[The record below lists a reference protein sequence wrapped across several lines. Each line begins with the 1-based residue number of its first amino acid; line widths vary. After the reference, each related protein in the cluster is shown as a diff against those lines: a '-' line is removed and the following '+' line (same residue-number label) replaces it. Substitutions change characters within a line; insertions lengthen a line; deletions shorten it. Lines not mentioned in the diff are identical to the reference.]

1 MKKILLLFII
11 VPLLSFNSSISEKNI
26 IGKWKGEDGKNIIGL
41 MIFENDGYAT
51 IEINGEIY
59 GGKEFEINGEKGS
72 MRYSTNFD
80 LDPIQIDLIITFLE
94 SKDQIKML
102 FIAEFQDKDTII
114 LASKFSNKRPTE
126 FNSNNSAIL
135 HRIK

>member
-1 MKKILLLFII
+1 MKKILLFFFI
-11 VPLLSFNSSISEKNI
+11 VPLLSFNSSITEKNI

-41 MIFENDGYAT
+41 MIFDNDGYAT
-51 IEINGEIY
+51 IEIDGKTY

-72 MRYSTNFD
+72 MKYSINLD
-80 LDPIQIDLIITFLE
+80 LEPIQIDLIITFLE

-102 FIAEFQDKDTII
+102 LIAEFQDKDTMI
-114 LASKFSNKRPTE
+114 LASKFTNERPTE
-126 FNSNNSAIL
+126 FNSDNSTIL